1 MKRLT
6 LALLIS
12 AAFVPGAQAANLMDI
27 YRDALVNDAALASA
41 RAAYLAGQ
49 EKLPQ
54 GRALLLPS
62 INLSANTT
70 WNEVDIQYRGASS
83 FPGGQHNYNT
93 NGATLSLSQPIY
105 RRQNWAAYEQGKLQ
119 SAVAEIQYAAA
130 QQGLILSVAQAYFD
144 VLLAQDNVAL
154 AGAQKKA
161 IQEQLDQ
168 AKTSFEVG
176 TATITDTH
184 EAQARFD
191 LANASEIAALNE
203 LEIRQRALEKII
215 GKLPGPLATLATELS
230 LQPPEPNDMNKWV
243 EAAEQNNL
251 LVQTK
256 RASAEIANQEVERNR
271 GGHHPTLDLVASYS
285 DTGATGSTFGVGND
299 TRASVIGLQLNLP
312 LYQGGGTSS
321 RVREAVANQEKA
333 RQDLTLEV
341 RQSALST
348 REAYLGVTSGAAQ
361 VRALEQALVSSQ
373 SSLDSTRLGLEVG
386 VRTNVDVLN
395 AQQQLFSAK
404 RDLYKA
410 RYAYLVSRLKLK
422 SAAGTLA
429 EEDLQQVNQW
439 LK

>member
-1 MKRLT
+1 MKRIA
-6 LALLIS
+6 LALLITAS
-12 AAFVPGAQAANLMDI
+12 FAPGVEAANLMDI
-27 YRDALVNDAALASA
+27 YRDALANDAALASA
-41 RAAYLAGQ
+41 RAAYQAGQ
-49 EKLPQ
+49 EKMPQ
-54 GRALLLPS
+54 GRALLLPT
-62 INLSANTT
+62 L
-70 WNEVDIQYRGASS
+70 DLGASTIWNKEEIQAR
-83 FPGGQHNYNT
+83 GTGVTTDYNYNS
-93 NGATLSLSQPIY
+93 NGAKLTLMQPIY
-105 RRQNWAAYEQGKLQ
+105 RRQNWAIYEQGKLQ

-130 QQGLILSVAQAYFD
+130 QQGQILNVAQAYFD
-144 VLLAQDNVAL
+144 ALLAQDNVAL
-154 AGAQKKA
+154 AGTQKKA

-168 AKTSFEVG
+168 AKMSFEVG

-230 LQPPEPNDMNKWV
+230 LQAPEPNDISKWV
-243 EAAEQNNL
+243 EAAEQDNL
-251 LVQTK
+251 LVQAK
-256 RASAEIANQEVERNR
+256 RIGAEIANQEVERNR
-271 GGHHPTLDLVASYS
+271 GGHHPTLDLVATYGDSGLSGGRFGAY
-285 DTGATGSTFGVGND
+285 DTKAAT
-299 TRASVIGLQLNLP
+299 IGLQLGLP
-312 LYQGGGTSS
+312 LYQGGATSS

-410 RYAYLVSRLKLK
+410 RYTYLVSRLKLK

-429 EEDLQQVNQW
+429 EDDLQQVNQW